1 MGFDYTNIKIVILDT
16 FSSEEETIFHVENW
30 LEFNGIH
37 IRRNEIKRFIL
48 ELIKEELLKICDDP
62 SDGMIEFQNSNDDFI
77 EDYWFDLTPKGRIE
91 LNKYG
96 ISTNNRIID

>member
-1 MGFDYTNIKIVILDT
+1 MKKKLFFMLEIIWNITAYILQ
-16 FSSEEETIFHVENW
+16 EM
-30 LEFNGIH
+30 
-37 IRRNEIKRFIL
+37 KRYIL

-62 SDGMIEFQNSNDDFI
+62 SDGMIEFQNSNDEFI

-96 ISTNNRIID
+96 INTNNRIID